1 MTVLGE
7 GTRLAEEVGQ
17 DPWCCSDS
25 NYIRREG
32 DRESSTS
39 RVGCGGVVPV
49 WDLSGCEWLMIFPHG
64 NWLWPIL
71 HWIRRT
77 ETSRRSKS
85 GRRRDGGTSDP
96 WNLPFPIYQKSIG
109 LSSWV
114 TRTSAIFFEVLSIMM
129 QLWSNPSSFP
139 LEHVAPGPVPA
150 VAFTSVESSAMC
162 GVKVPITHCQ
172 CDKALHV
179 GSW

>member
-1 MTVLGE
+1 VLVGVWE
-7 GTRLAEEVGQ
+7 FTDISVTSTRVREKSPISWLLRSPTGLF
-17 DPWCCSDS
+17 SD
-25 NYIRREG
+25 NRY
-32 DRESSTS
+32 
-39 RVGCGGVVPV
+39 
-49 WDLSGCEWLMIFPHG
+49 
-64 NWLWPIL
+64 
-71 HWIRRT
+71 
-77 ETSRRSKS
+77 
-85 GRRRDGGTSDP
+85 
-96 WNLPFPIYQKSIG
+96 Y
-109 LSSWV
+109 
-114 TRTSAIFFEVLSIMM
+114 FFEVLSIMM